1 MEEHTAWGLLVMLR
15 GAGLSPVHLETG
27 SACRWEPIGITER
40 HCSGNP
46 LSVVTLVFSQ
56 AA

>member
-27 SACRWEPIGITER
+27 SACRWEPIGITE
-40 HCSGNP
+40 GTALET
-46 LSVVTLVFSQ
+46 LSQLLLLF
-56 AA
+56 